1 MMIFGQTGRNEMIGV
16 CQHQRWTRRGGQG
29 EGLPYY
35 DDDGDDDGDDAAVAD
50 DDDEPCHAQM
60 LMMMML
66 ILAIS

>member
-16 CQHQRWTRRGGQG
+16 CQHRRWTRRGGQG

-35 DDDGDDDGDDAAVAD
+35 DVDDAAVAD

-66 ILAIS
+66 ILATS

>member
-35 DDDGDDDGDDAAVAD
+35 DVDDAAVAD
-50 DDDEPCHAQM
+50 DDDGGGDVDTCH
-60 LMMMML
+60 
-66 ILAIS
+66 I